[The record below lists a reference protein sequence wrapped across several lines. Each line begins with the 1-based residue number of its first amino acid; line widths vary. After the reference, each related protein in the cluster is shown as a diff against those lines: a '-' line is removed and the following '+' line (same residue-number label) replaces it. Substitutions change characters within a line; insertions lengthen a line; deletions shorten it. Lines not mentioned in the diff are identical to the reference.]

1 MACKVLTLFFFF
13 QSVAAGRY
21 KIDRVVLSS
30 ENIMLQFERD
40 VNASSSST
48 TDILKHADVML
59 FQRTGTFDVLISATK
74 QTSLDKNNSLDLAIH
89 AGWNSIKNCEIRVK
103 PATGGLRFLTTEATI
118 LDSLAEFAKTPE
130 AGVFCFDTIAANT
143 VVTVRFPYSIEQD
156 VADVVAKIEA
166 TYVTEADD
174 TFRLAK
180 SLSVPVSLAVGVN
193 VQDVFKHQALFSR
206 FNISTAS
213 AGPLR
218 LYKSELQSSELF
230 ESTSGVAPANPVV
243 IFNKQPA
250 SLLFKVKRKEGAK
263 PSKKGGRTMYLKLD
277 YSLLQVEM
285 EQLMRLSL
293 TTAFEASPLTQYSKL
308 VISTVWSE
316 FKSKLVPRDFEQATM
331 KGEMTTESLKGVA
344 WEKHFAGIGGAPGA
358 SEHATEELSRL
369 LRTWQKDNSRLV
381 IPSSGTVDQSSILIP
396 VEIPALPVL
405 HTADIHLQ
413 SLIPSPVPS
422 NAGGG
427 LPTVCTNQML
437 PATLHL
443 KWTRIWDND
452 SSVRD
457 DQEFSYEVTA
467 PADTWLLGGR
477 RKGHFVIPGPS
488 VSSPAETMTSTPETE
503 AEIPLIMIPL
513 REGWLPYPLIE
524 VREVVN
530 ADGDSSGGPGGG
542 QATMAPGCEVDLRN
556 LGETV
561 RVVGDR
567 SGMTVS
573 LDASGPGGGPLVFE
587 SERLAGFKGKIVE

>member
-1 MACKVLTLFFFF
+1 M
-13 QSVAAGRY
+13 AAGRY

-30 ENIMLQFERD
+30 KNIMLHFERD
-40 VNASSSST
+40 ASASTSST
-48 TDILKHADVML
+48 TDILKHADVLL
-59 FQRTGTFDVLISATK
+59 FQRTGTFDVLMSATK

-89 AGWNSIKNCEIRVK
+89 TGWNSIKNCEIQVK
-103 PATGGLRFLTTEATI
+103 PATGGLRFLTTEATV
-118 LDSLAEFAKTPE
+118 LDSLAEFAKPPE
-130 AGVFCFDTIAANT
+130 AGVFCFDAIAANT

-156 VADVVAKIEA
+156 VADVVAKVEA

-180 SLSVPVSLAVGVN
+180 PLSVPVSLAVGVN

-213 AGPLR
+213 VSPLR
-218 LYKSELQSSELF
+218 LYNSELLSSDLF
-230 ESTSGVAPANPVV
+230 EATSGVPPANPVV
-243 IFNKQPA
+243 IFSKQPA
-250 SLLFKVKRKEGAK
+250 SLLFKVKRKEEAK
-263 PSKKGGRTMYLKLD
+263 PSSKGGRTMYLKLD
-277 YSLLQVEM
+277 YSLLEVEM

-293 TTAFEASPLTQYSKL
+293 TTAFEASSLTLYSKF

-316 FKSKLVPRDFEQATM
+316 FKSKLVPRDFEQATI
-331 KGEMTTESLKGVA
+331 KREMSIESLKGVA
-344 WEKHFAGIGGAPGA
+344 WEKRFAGIGGAPGA
-358 SEHATEELSRL
+358 SEHATEQLSTL
-369 LRTWQKDNSRLV
+369 LRTWQKDNSHLV
-381 IPSSGTVDQSSILIP
+381 IPTSGTVDQSSILIP
-396 VEIPALPVL
+396 VEIPALSVL

-413 SLIPSPVPS
+413 SLIPSPIPS
-422 NAGGG
+422 NTGGG

-488 VSSPAETMTSTPETE
+488 ASSPAETMTSTPETE

-524 VREVVN
+524 IREVVN
-530 ADGDSSGGPGGG
+530 ADGDSGGGDGGGGDGGGGGGGNGGG
-542 QATMAPGCEVDLRN
+542 QAMMAQGCEVDLRN

>member
-1 MACKVLTLFFFF
+1 
-13 QSVAAGRY
+13 
-21 KIDRVVLSS
+21 
-30 ENIMLQFERD
+30 MLHFERD
-40 VNASSSST
+40 VSASTSST
-48 TDILKHADVML
+48 TDILKHPDVML
-59 FQRTGTFDVLISATK
+59 FQRTSTFDVIMSATK
-74 QTSLDKNNSLDLAIH
+74 QTSLDKNNSIDLAVH
-89 AGWNSIKNCEIRVK
+89 TGWNSIKNCEIRVK

-118 LDSLAEFAKTPE
+118 LDSSVEFTKPPE
-130 AGVFCFDTIAANT
+130 AGVFCFDAIAANT

-156 VADVVAKIEA
+156 VADVHAKIES

-174 TFRLAK
+174 TYRLAK
-180 SLSVPVSLAVGVN
+180 SLSVPVALAVGVN

-213 AGPLR
+213 VSPLR
-218 LYKSELQSSELF
+218 LYKSELLSSDLF
-230 ESTSGVAPANPVV
+230 ESTYGVPPANPVLV
-243 IFNKQPA
+243 FPKQPA
-250 SLLFKVKRKEGAK
+250 SLLFQVKRKPGAK
-263 PSKKGGRTMYLKLD
+263 PSTKGGRTMYLKLD

-285 EQLMRLSL
+285 EELMRASL
-293 TTAFEASPLTQYSKL
+293 ATAFEASSLAQYSKFI
-308 VISTVWSE
+308 ISTVWGE
-316 FKSKLVPRDFEQATM
+316 FKSKLVTRDFEQATI
-331 KGEMTTESLKGVA
+331 KGEMTTESLRAVA
-344 WEKHFAGIGGAPGA
+344 WQKRFAGIGGAPGA
-358 SEHATEELSRL
+358 SEHAAEQLSTL
-369 LRTWQKDNSRLV
+369 LQTWQKDNGRLV
-381 IPSSGTVDQSSILIP
+381 IPTSGTVDQSSILIP
-396 VEIPALPVL
+396 VEIPALSVL

-422 NAGGG
+422 NVNGG

-488 VSSPAETMTSTPETE
+488 ASSPAETMTSTPETE

-524 VREVVN
+524 IREVVN
-530 ADGDSSGGPGGG
+530 TDEDGGGGGG
-542 QATMAPGCEVDLRN
+542 QAIMAQGCEVDLRN

-567 SGMTVS
+567 SGMAVS

-587 SERLAGFKGKIVE
+587 VERLAGFKGKIVE

>member
-1 MACKVLTLFFFF
+1 
-13 QSVAAGRY
+13 
-21 KIDRVVLSS
+21 
-30 ENIMLQFERD
+30 MLHFERD
-40 VNASSSST
+40 VNASTSST
-48 TDILKHADVML
+48 TDILKHSDVML
-59 FQRTGTFDVLISATK
+59 FQRSSTFDVLMSATK
-74 QTSLDKNNSLDLAIH
+74 QTSLDKNNSIDLAIH
-89 AGWNSIKNCEIRVK
+89 TGWNSIKNCEIRVK

-118 LDSLAEFAKTPE
+118 LDSLVEFAKPPE
-130 AGVFCFDTIAANT
+130 AGVFCFDAIAANT
-143 VVTVRFPYSIEQD
+143 VVIVRFPYSVEQD
-156 VADVVAKIEA
+156 VADVLAKIEA

-180 SLSVPVSLAVGVN
+180 SLSVPVALAVGVN

-213 AGPLR
+213 VSPLR
-218 LYKSELQSSELF
+218 LYSSELLSSDLF
-230 ESTSGVAPANPVV
+230 ESTSGVPPANPVL
-243 IFNKQPA
+243 IFPKQPA

-277 YSLLQVEM
+277 YSLLEVEM
-285 EQLMRLSL
+285 EELMRLSL
-293 TTAFEASPLTQYSKL
+293 MTAFEGSPLAQYSKL
-308 VISTVWSE
+308 VISTVWGE
-316 FKSKLVPRDFEQATM
+316 FKSKLLPRDFEQATI
-331 KGEMTTESLKGVA
+331 KGEMTTESLKAIA

-358 SEHATEELSRL
+358 SEHAAEQLSMFV
-369 LRTWQKDNSRLV
+369 RTWQKDNSRLV
-381 IPSSGTVDQSSILIP
+381 IPASGTVDQSSILIP

-422 NAGGG
+422 NASGG

-452 SSVRD
+452 LSVRD

-488 VSSPAETMTSTPETE
+488 AASPAETMTSTPETE

-524 VREVVN
+524 IREVVN
-530 ADGDSSGGPGGG
+530 ADGDGGGG
-542 QATMAPGCEVDLRN
+542 QATMAQGCEVDLRN

>member
-1 MACKVLTLFFFF
+1 MQSANTVLLL
-13 QSVAAGRY
+13 QSVAGGRY
-21 KIDRVVLSS
+21 KIDRLVLSS
-30 ENIMLQFERD
+30 ENIMLHFERD

-59 FQRTGTFDVLISATK
+59 FQRSGTFDVFMSATK

-89 AGWNSIKNCEIRVK
+89 AGWNSIKSCEIRVK
-103 PATGGLRFLTTEATI
+103 PATGGLRFLTTEATV

-130 AGVFCFDTIAANT
+130 AGVFCFDAIAANA
-143 VVTVRFPYSIEQD
+143 VVTVRFPYSVEQD
-156 VADVVAKIEA
+156 VADVVAKIEV

-174 TFRLAK
+174 TFRLTK

-213 AGPLR
+213 ASPLR
-218 LYKSELQSSELF
+218 LYHSELLDSDLF

-263 PSKKGGRTMYLKLD
+263 PSSKGGRTMYLKLD
-277 YSLLQVEM
+277 YSLLDVEM
-285 EQLMRLSL
+285 EQLLRLSL
-293 TTAFEASPLTQYSKL
+293 TTAFEASPLAQYSKL
-308 VISTVWSE
+308 AISTVWSE
-316 FKSKLVPRDFEQATM
+316 FRSKLVPRDFEQATVR
-331 KGEMTTESLKGVA
+331 GEMTTESLKGVA

-358 SEHATEELSRL
+358 SEHATEQLSTL
-369 LRTWQKDNSRLV
+369 LRAWQKDNSRLA

-405 HTADIHLQ
+405 HTADIRLQ

-422 NAGGG
+422 NAGEG

-488 VSSPAETMTSTPETE
+488 ASSPAETMTSTPETE

-524 VREVVN
+524 IREVVN
-530 ADGDSSGGPGGG
+530 ADGDGSGG
-542 QATMAPGCEVDLRN
+542 QAVMPQGCEVDLRN